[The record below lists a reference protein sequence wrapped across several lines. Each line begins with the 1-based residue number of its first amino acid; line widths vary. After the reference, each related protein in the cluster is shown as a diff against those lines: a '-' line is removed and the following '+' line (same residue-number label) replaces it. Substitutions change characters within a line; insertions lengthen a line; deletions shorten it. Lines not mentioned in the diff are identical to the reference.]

1 MPGSF
6 DVSFLV
12 DQRHNV
18 GSTLPTALLGSQI
31 PLSSEMSSDELH
43 ASVLEMR
50 EKTNAQ
56 DK

>member
-1 MPGSF
+1 MPGSL

-12 DQRHNV
+12 DQWHNV
-18 GSTLPTALLGSQI
+18 GSALPTALLGSHI
-31 PLSSEMSSDELH
+31 PLSSEMASGELR
-43 ASVLEMR
+43 ASVLEIR

>member
-1 MPGSF
+1 MPGGL
-6 DVSFLV
+6 DISFLV
-12 DQRHNV
+12 DQWHDV
-18 GSTLPTALLGSQI
+18 GSALPTALLGSQS
-31 PLSSEMSSDELH
+31 PLSSEMASDELH